1 MGDHSAQPSPGHPAK
16 SHFDQRGATYDQA
29 EVHHRIVAILAA
41 GAALEPG
48 LRILDVATGTGLLA
62 FEAASRVG
70 PVGSVLGVDTS
81 EGMLAEANKK
91 AAGTG
96 LRNISFVLGD
106 AERLD
111 LPLES
116 FDRLLCASALVLMS
130 DIPRAL
136 HHWFSFLKP
145 GGIIAFD
152 TPAKPFGISGM
163 VAAIASEHG
172 VRLGYADVAD
182 TPGQCRWFL
191 EKAGFEVV
199 AVTTELASVAPI
211 EVGKAV
217 AFWDDHIDHPAWQA
231 LKGAPPATRE
241 AVRAAYVDS
250 VTAAVIDGRVRNDMA
265 LNFAFGRKPL

>member
-1 MGDHSAQPSPGHPAK
+1 MKIYRKNLDPIGDHSEHPSPGHPVK

-29 EVHHRIVAILAA
+29 EVHHHIVAILAA
-41 GAALEPG
+41 GAALQPE
-48 LRILDVATGTGLLA
+48 LRVLDVATGTGLLA
-62 FEAASRVG
+62 FEAASRIG
-70 PVGSVLGVDTS
+70 PSGSVLGVDTS

-96 LRNISFVLGD
+96 LRNINFALGD

-116 FDRLLCASALVLMS
+116 FNRLLCASALVLMS

-163 VAAIASEHG
+163 AAAIAAEYG
-172 VRLGYADVAD
+172 VRLDYADVAG
-182 TPGQCRWFL
+182 TLGKCRWFL
-191 EKAGFEVV
+191 EEAGFEVV
-199 AVTTELASVAPI
+199 AVTTELASAAPI

-231 LKGAPPATRE
+231 LKEAPPAIRE

-250 VTAAVIDGRVRNDMA
+250 ITTAAIDGQVPTTR
-265 LNFAFGRKPL
+265 L